1 MNTAFRRC
9 VMTAAMTV
17 PPTTGLRSARLAVR
31 GAEATCQWDARAFA
45 WQRLFEVPDDGVEFA
60 VRGAR

>member
-1 MNTAFRRC
+1 
-9 VMTAAMTV
+9 MTAAMTV